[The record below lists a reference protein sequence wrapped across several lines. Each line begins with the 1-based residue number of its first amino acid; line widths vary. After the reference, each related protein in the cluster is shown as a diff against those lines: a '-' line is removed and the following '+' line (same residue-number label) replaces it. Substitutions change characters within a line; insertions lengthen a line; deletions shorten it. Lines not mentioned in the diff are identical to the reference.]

1 MGSLLEGISSMQ
13 LVKTRL
19 SLGERI
25 ASRHRERM
33 IARLQYL
40 REQWADEMQPENWT
54 ALESRAVLILNDV
67 CSALYLTEGERSQVL
82 GQDGVAVLIGELD
95 AKVYLTLNDRQIM
108 ALATCQK
115 HGRLTLRIYR
125 AVCPNWSDETLRLDL
140 ADLCRR
146 GLLVKN
152 GNKRGT
158 SYSLPTRGQ

>member
-1 MGSLLEGISSMQ
+1 MQ
-13 LVKTRL
+13 LVKTGL
-19 SLGERI
+19 SLSERI
-25 ASRHRERM
+25 ARRHRERM

-40 REQWADEMQPENWT
+40 REQWADEMKPEPWT
-54 ALESRAVLILNDV
+54 ALQARAVLILNDV
-67 CSALYLTEGERSQVL
+67 CNGLDLTEGERAKVL
-82 GQDGVAVLIGELD
+82 GQEGVAALIGELD

-115 HGRLTLRIYR
+115 HGRLTMRVYR

-158 SYSLPTRGQ
+158 SYTLPTRSQ